1 VKLRRQKPPH
11 PPSPSRPRSLPRP
24 SLRRRVLRRP
34 RRSTVVVGVVLLAFV
49 LTSVALPAL
58 GWLRQGNDLAAAQG
72 QLVGERS
79 ANDELETRVADLG
92 SDDYIS
98 AEARGKYFYA
108 APGDES
114 YTITAQ
120 SAPLV
125 SLPSVWPF
133 DRIKAP
139 IQKSIERRFSQLTPI
154 PTGDNT
160 GR

>member
-1 VKLRRQKPPH
+1 MKLRRPKFPH
-11 PPSPSRPRSLPRP
+11 LPRP
-24 SLRRRVLRRP
+24 RRP
-34 RRSTVVVGVVLLAFV
+34 RRSTIVVGIVLIAFV
-49 LTSVALPAL
+49 FTSVALPAM
-58 GWLRQGNDLAAAQG
+58 GWLRQGNDLASAQG
-72 QLVGERS
+72 QLAAQRS
-79 ANDELETRVADLG
+79 ANDELESRVANLG

-120 SAPLV
+120 AAPLV

-133 DRIKAP
+133 DRIKDP

-154 PTGDNT
+154 PTGDNS